1 MSEVS
6 AEVKQGRMK
15 EFMQLLPL
23 TLNIAG
29 LPDCPPDRIFTSD
42 QMEARVISLRT
53 AYKLSRA
60 MLREVAEGTVG

>member
-6 AEVKQGRMK
+6 AEMKQGRMK
-15 EFMQLLPL
+15 EFVQLMPL
-23 TLNIAG
+23 TLEIAG
-29 LPDCPPDRIFTSD
+29 LPDCHPDRIFTSD

-60 MLREVAEGTVG
+60 LIREVAEGTVG